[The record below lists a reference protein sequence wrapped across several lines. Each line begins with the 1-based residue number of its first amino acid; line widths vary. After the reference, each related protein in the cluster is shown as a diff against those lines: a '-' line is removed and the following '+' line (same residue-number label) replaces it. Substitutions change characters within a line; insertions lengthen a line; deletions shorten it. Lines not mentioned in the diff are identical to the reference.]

1 VVTDQAGK
9 SIQYNIL
16 KREVDSN
23 RQLYESTLQQVKEA
37 SVASAIRASNI
48 RIVDPAKPPRLPF
61 SPSMTAN
68 SLVGL
73 VGGTLLGVMFILVR
87 SRADRTLR
95 QPGDINFWTNAPEL
109 GVIPSA
115 KVQGSRRL
123 VTAEDTSAI
132 ARIGQE
138 PVELITFD
146 KKPNL
151 VAEAFRA
158 VLTSILFVGEN
169 GSRPKMIVVTSC
181 GPGDGKTTVVSNL
194 AIAMAEIRRRV
205 LIIDADMRRP
215 RMHILFNLTNDV
227 GLSTVLRDNEKAE
240 DVTAAVQQT
249 RIPGLYVLTSG
260 PATASA
266 ANLLYSQ
273 RLPDIL
279 AQLRSEFDMVLI
291 DTPPS
296 LQLTDARVLGRMTDG
311 VIFVARVGQTT
322 VDASMALHKRYWEDH
337 TRILGTVL
345 NDWNPKSAVNSY
357 YGASG
362 YAAYQH
368 RYGG

>member
-1 VVTDQAGK
+1 
-9 SIQYNIL
+9 
-16 KREVDSN
+16 
-23 RQLYESTLQQVKEA
+23 
-37 SVASAIRASNI
+37 
-48 RIVDPAKPPRLPF
+48 
-61 SPSMTAN
+61 
-68 SLVGL
+68 
-73 VGGTLLGVMFILVR
+73 
-87 SRADRTLR
+87 
-95 QPGDINFWTNAPEL
+95 
-109 GVIPSA
+109 
-115 KVQGSRRL
+115 
-123 VTAEDTSAI
+123 
-132 ARIGQE
+132 
-138 PVELITFD
+138 
-146 KKPNL
+146 
-151 VAEAFRA
+151 
-158 VLTSILFVGEN
+158 
-169 GSRPKMIVVTSC
+169 
-181 GPGDGKTTVVSNL
+181 
-194 AIAMAEIRRRV
+194 
-205 LIIDADMRRP
+205 
-215 RMHILFNLTNDV
+215 
-227 GLSTVLRDNEKAE
+227 
-240 DVTAAVQQT
+240 
-249 RIPGLYVLTSG
+249 VLTSG